1 MNNIAILLL
10 AAGGSSRMG
19 QAKQLLPWGDTT
31 LIEHQIRTLIK
42 TGNRV
47 NVVLGFDSDLIIP
60 VIEKYQINIFINSN
74 WESGMGN
81 SLSFGIGETERKFP
95 EAEGVLIA
103 LLDQPLITSS
113 YYEKMLSAFQPGSQ
127 QIIVSKSSSG
137 WRGVP
142 VIFDKSYFKD
152 LSKLKNDEGA
162 KKIFQQHER
171 NIIVL
176 EGGELLEDM
185 DTPQAY
191 QQLMLKD
198 INHKS
203 DS

>member
-42 TGNRV
+42 TGNPV

-113 YYEKMLSAFQPGSQ
+113 YYEKMLGSFQPGYN
-127 QIIVSKSSSG
+127 KSWLHNLFPDG
-137 WRGVP
+137 
-142 VIFDKSYFKD
+142 
-152 LSKLKNDEGA
+152 
-162 KKIFQQHER
+162 
-171 NIIVL
+171 
-176 EGGELLEDM
+176 
-185 DTPQAY
+185 QAC
-191 QQLMLKD
+191 Q
-198 INHKS
+198 
-203 DS
+203 